1 MANSSTL
8 RLLDRSPGH
17 GITFGCS
24 SLPGH
29 SLPARVRPGALVTLR
44 DGKVDIVVRVTL
56 ESGGRLVGRIKG
68 FAGHDGA
75 RYFGRRLGDLLSFSE
90 ANVFICLY

>member
-8 RLLDRSPGH
+8 SLLERGPGH
-17 GITFGCS
+17 RITFGCS

-29 SLPARVRPGALVTLR
+29 SLPAKVRPGALVTLR
-44 DGKVDIVVRVTL
+44 DGKVDILVRVTL
-56 ESGGRLVGRIKG
+56 EARGGLVGRIKD
-68 FAGHDGA
+68 FVGHNGGK
-75 RYFGRRLGDLLSFSE
+75 YFGRRLGDLLSFSE